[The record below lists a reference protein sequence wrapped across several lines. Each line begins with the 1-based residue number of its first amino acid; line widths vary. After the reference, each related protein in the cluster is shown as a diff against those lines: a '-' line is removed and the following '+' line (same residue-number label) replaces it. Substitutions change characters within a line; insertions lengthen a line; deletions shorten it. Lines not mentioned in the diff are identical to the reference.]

1 MAEDYYGLLGVAKN
15 ASEAEIK
22 SAFRKLAMKHHP
34 DKNPG
39 NKESEDRFRKINA
52 AYETLSTPEKRSLY
66 DRFGEA
72 GISGAAGAG
81 HGRGEPFGGGGVDVN
96 EAFGDLFENL
106 FSGGGSP
113 GARQRQRGGDL
124 KYEVQ
129 IELDE
134 AFSGTQIP
142 LEFERVEACSS
153 CRGSGAK
160 GGSSGTKR
168 CSQCRGSGHV
178 QFSQGFFSMRQACP
192 ACGGEGQVIE
202 NPCPYCRGSG
212 RAHKKASLKVKI
224 PPGIYDGATLRIS
237 GEGEASGRGGSSGDL
252 YVLVRVKA
260 DPRFERTED
269 DLETERVMDIAEA
282 ALGMNMD
289 VSTID
294 GEKTKIKIPA
304 GTQAGAIFRVRE
316 KGMPKLHGRGRGD
329 LLVKI
334 KVEVPRHLTPR
345 QKELLEEFQKTFHP
359 NPEGGN
365 SSQSVSGDDLGP
377 DSGGI
382 FKNLF
387 RH

>member
-1 MAEDYYGLLGVAKN
+1 MAEDYYGLLGIARN

-22 SAFRKLAMKHHP
+22 SAFRKLAMKYHP

-39 NKESEDRFRKINA
+39 NKEAEDRFRKINA
-52 AYETLSTPEKRSLY
+52 AYETLSNPEKRSLY

-72 GISGAAGAG
+72 GVSGASGAG
-81 HGRGEPFGGGGVDVN
+81 TGPFGGAGVDAGDV
-96 EAFGDLFENL
+96 FGDLFENL
-106 FSGGGSP
+106 FSGQGAASGS
-113 GARQRQRGGDL
+113 RQRRRGGDL

-134 AFSGTQIP
+134 AFSGTQLP
-142 LEFERVEACSS
+142 LEFDRVES
-153 CRGSGAK
+153 CDSCHGSGAR

-168 CSQCRGSGHV
+168 CSQCRGTGHV

-202 NPCPYCRGSG
+202 NPCPTCRGSG
-212 RAHKKASLKVKI
+212 RAHKKANLKVKI
-224 PPGIYDGATLRIS
+224 PPGIYDGATLRIT
-237 GEGEASGRGGSSGDL
+237 GEGEAGGRGASHGDL
-252 YVLVRVKA
+252 YVLVHIKP
-260 DPRFERTED
+260 DPRFDRSED
-269 DLETERVMDIAEA
+269 DLATERSIGIAEA

-289 VSTID
+289 VATID
-294 GEKTKIKIPA
+294 GEKTKIKIPP

-334 KVEVPRHLTPR
+334 KVEVPRSLNPK
-345 QKELLEEFQKTFHP
+345 QKELLEEFQKTLGHHT
-359 NPEGGN
+359 E
-365 SSQSVSGDDLGP
+365 GP
-377 DSGGI
+377 DGSGEDGHGNGGI
-382 FKNLF
+382 FKNIF